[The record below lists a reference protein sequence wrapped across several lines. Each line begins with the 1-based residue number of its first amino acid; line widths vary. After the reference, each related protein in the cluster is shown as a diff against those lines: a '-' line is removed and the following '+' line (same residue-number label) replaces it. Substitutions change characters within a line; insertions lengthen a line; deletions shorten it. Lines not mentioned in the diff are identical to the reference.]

1 MAWLKARDEPGL
13 EPDFWRAVFWGFAA
27 FFDGFG
33 FFVVLAL
40 DFGTVLAGT
49 NGQLRRD
56 CTSGQAGD
64 WTAGLRQVTP
74 GLLISQLFQAIWGL
88 NRCGTKRAM
97 EKGMGEDS
105 NNKWLLPAAVFG
117 LGGLGLL
124 ALSDR
129 GIDALGWLVGRVK
142 EAPSKFLEWNDAA
155 QKELDRIES
164 ALERMAEAMEV
175 AQ

>member
-1 MAWLKARDEPGL
+1 
-13 EPDFWRAVFWGFAA
+13 
-27 FFDGFG
+27 
-33 FFVVLAL
+33 
-40 DFGTVLAGT
+40 
-49 NGQLRRD
+49 
-56 CTSGQAGD
+56 
-64 WTAGLRQVTP
+64 
-74 GLLISQLFQAIWGL
+74 
-88 NRCGTKRAM
+88 
-97 EKGMGEDS
+97 MGEDS

>member
-1 MAWLKARDEPGL
+1 MAWLKVRDAPGL
-13 EPDFWRAVFWGFAA
+13 ELDFLGAVFCGFGA
-27 FFDGFG
+27 FFEVF
-33 FFVVLAL
+33 LAL

-49 NGQLRRD
+49 NGRLRRD
-56 CTSGQAGD
+56 CTSGQGGD
-64 WTAGLRQVTP
+64 WTTGLRQVTP
-74 GLLISQLFQAIWGL
+74 GLPISQLFWAIWGL
-88 NRCGTKRAM
+88 NRCGTKRAL
-97 EKGMGEDS
+97 EIGMGDDS
-105 NNKWLLPAAVFG
+105 NSKWLLPAAVFG

-129 GIDALGWLVGRVK
+129 GIDALGGLVGRV
-142 EAPSKFLEWNDAA
+142 EEDSPKFLEWDDAA